1 MELSITG
8 ATGLF
13 GSQVA
18 QERDGRHIRVNPVAP
33 GAASIV
39 TAIWKA
45 LGLAKEAVDE
55 WTEQTAA
62 EVPLKRFEQP
72 NRHRGVPCLARRLV
86 HHRCRVQRGRRA
98 RAVLKELDPC

>member
-1 MELSITG
+1 MELSIAG

-18 QERDGRHIRVNPVAP
+18 RERDGRPIRVNPVAP
-33 GAASIV
+33 GVGSIV

-62 EVPLKRFEQP
+62 EVPPKRFGQP
-72 NRHRGVPCLARRLV
+72 NGFAAIAAFLASHDASYITGVEFNVDGGLG
-86 HHRCRVQRGRRA
+86 QF
-98 RAVLKELDPC
+98 

>member
-8 ATGLF
+8 ARGLF

-18 QERDGRHIRVNPVAP
+18 QERDGRDIRVNPVAL
-33 GAASIV
+33 GAGSIV
-39 TAIWKA
+39 TAIWNA

-62 EVPLKRFEQP
+62 EVPLKRFGQP
-72 NRHRGVPCLARRLV
+72 HGVAAIAAFLASHDASYITGVEFNVDGGLG
-86 HHRCRVQRGRRA
+86 QF
-98 RAVLKELDPC
+98 

>member
-18 QERDGRHIRVNPVAP
+18 QERDRRDIRVKPVAQ
-33 GAASIV
+33 GAGSIA
-39 TAIWKA
+39 TAISNA

-55 WTEQTAA
+55 WTDETAA
-62 EVPLKRFEQP
+62 EVQLKRFGQPHGVAAIAAFLASHDASYITGMELNVDGGFEQF
-72 NRHRGVPCLARRLV
+72 
-86 HHRCRVQRGRRA
+86 
-98 RAVLKELDPC
+98 

>member
-18 QERDGRHIRVNPVAP
+18 QERDGRDIRVNPVAP
-33 GAASIV
+33 GAGSIV
-39 TAIWKA
+39 TAIWNA

-62 EVPLKRFEQP
+62 EVPLKRFGQP
-72 NRHRGVPCLARRLV
+72 HGLAAIAAFLASHDASYITGVEFNVDGGLG
-86 HHRCRVQRGRRA
+86 QF
-98 RAVLKELDPC
+98 